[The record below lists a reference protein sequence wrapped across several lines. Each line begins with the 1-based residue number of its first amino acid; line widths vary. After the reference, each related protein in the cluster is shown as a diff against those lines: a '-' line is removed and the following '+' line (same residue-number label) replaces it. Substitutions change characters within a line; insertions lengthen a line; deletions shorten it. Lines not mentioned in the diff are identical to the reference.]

1 MFWNYTKLIF
11 QCWRNDRFRCPSTT
25 RTWATMTVSV
35 VAVQFLRH
43 PRKFKTLRTDTNLAF
58 FSISPKSHR
67 NDDGHQNR
75 SFHQMK
81 SSAFNRHWS
90 PTNKVRIPQ
99 RLMLFLSR
107 SHNNNFNFRV
117 ATAVCQRIPKQPT
130 SKPTHLVL
138 TSIFHCFWF
147 LRRFSGGIAVA
158 EYIPFLHF
166 STRCRSFFFAN
177 LRFE

>member
-1 MFWNYTKLIF
+1 MLTKWPFPLS
-11 QCWRNDRFRCPSTT
+11 QYNAHVSNNDRFGCRSTT
-25 RTWATMTVSV
+25 PTSSTEIQNAT
-35 VAVQFLRH
+35 H
-43 PRKFKTLRTDTNLAF
+43 RTDTHFAF

-138 TSIFHCFWF
+138 TSICHCFWF

-158 EYIPFLHF
+158 EYIPFLHL

-177 LRFE
+177 MRFE